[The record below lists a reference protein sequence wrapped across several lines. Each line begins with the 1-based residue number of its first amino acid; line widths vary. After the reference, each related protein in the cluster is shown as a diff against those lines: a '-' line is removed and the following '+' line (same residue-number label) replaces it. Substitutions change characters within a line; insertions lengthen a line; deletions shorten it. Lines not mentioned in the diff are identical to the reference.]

1 MGSQRGPQFNLPS
14 LSSLFLLTP
23 QIGLFYCRIPEEF
36 RATIR
41 IGVHSCGNLDLVTT
55 EIERNDSV
63 SREFEFSWTEELSR
77 LRIALDLVALGL
89 NILVVYGLKPREMAH
104 MCIIG
109 PDISGLQATSSYSH
123 LCTTSPSSSSASSSP
138 SSSSVSVTA
147 SSSAC
152 HSLVSVPPPLC
163 NKDRN
168 LEVSRSSSSPL
179 LPALSSSTLLPRVS
193 TSSSHGQS
201 RRRNYGPKQSQR
213 PASCK
218 AAKLKTMEQL
228 KVSAPLKNVLCNSS
242 VCDSHFYQQAN
253 FWEQGFHLV
262 VFFAQNTRELVECDE
277 TVRISYVI
285 REIFHGYD
293 LDCVMWEFEF

>member
-1 MGSQRGPQFNLPS
+1 M
-14 LSSLFLLTP
+14 
-23 QIGLFYCRIPEEF
+23 
-36 RATIR
+36 
-41 IGVHSCGNLDLVTT
+41 
-55 EIERNDSV
+55 
-63 SREFEFSWTEELSR
+63 
-77 LRIALDLVALGL
+77 DLVALGL
-89 NILVVYGLKPREMAH
+89 NILVVYGLKPQEMAH

-109 PDISGLQATSSYSH
+109 PDITGLQAPSSYSH
-123 LCTTSPSSSSASSSP
+123 LCTSSPSCSS
-138 SSSSVSVTA
+138 SSSSVSATA

-228 KVSAPLKNVLCNSS
+228 KVSTPSKNVLCNSS

-253 FWEQGFHLV
+253 
-262 VFFAQNTRELVECDE
+262 
-277 TVRISYVI
+277 S
-285 REIFHGYD
+285 
-293 LDCVMWEFEF
+293 

>member
-1 MGSQRGPQFNLPS
+1 MRQFESCDHRNREKRLSIEGIRVFLTRGDF
-14 LSSLFLLTP
+14 
-23 QIGLFYCRIPEEF
+23 E
-36 RATIR
+36 A
-41 IGVHSCGNLDLVTT
+41 
-55 EIERNDSV
+55 SV
-63 SREFEFSWTEELSR
+63 
-77 LRIALDLVALGL
+77 ALDLVALGL

-109 PDISGLQATSSYSH
+109 PDITGLQATSSYSH
-123 LCTTSPSSSSASSSP
+123 LCTSSP
-138 SSSSVSVTA
+138 SSSSSVSATA

-152 HSLVSVPPPLC
+152 HLLVSVSPPFC
-163 NKDRN
+163 NKDRS

-228 KVSAPLKNVLCNSS
+228 KVSSPSKNVLCNSS

-253 FWEQGFHLV
+253 
-262 VFFAQNTRELVECDE
+262 
-277 TVRISYVI
+277 S
-285 REIFHGYD
+285 
-293 LDCVMWEFEF
+293 

>member
-1 MGSQRGPQFNLPS
+1 
-14 LSSLFLLTP
+14 
-23 QIGLFYCRIPEEF
+23 
-36 RATIR
+36 
-41 IGVHSCGNLDLVTT
+41 
-55 EIERNDSV
+55 
-63 SREFEFSWTEELSR
+63 
-77 LRIALDLVALGL
+77 
-89 NILVVYGLKPREMAH
+89 

-109 PDISGLQATSSYSH
+109 PDITGLQATSSYSH
-123 LCTTSPSSSSASSSP
+123 LCTSSPSSSS

-201 RRRNYGPKQSQR
+201 RRRNYGPKRSQR

-228 KVSAPLKNVLCNSS
+228 KVSTPLKNVLRNSS
-242 VCDSHFYQQAN
+242 VCDSHFLPTSKFLRARVLSRGFLQRTPVNWLNVMRLCRFLMSLERFSMGMTWIVLCGNLN
-253 FWEQGFHLV
+253 FRGEFFGFYDASKLLHIGWCSSSFL
-262 VFFAQNTRELVECDE
+262 
-277 TVRISYVI
+277 I
-285 REIFHGYD
+285 RE
-293 LDCVMWEFEF
+293 WELRMRWLFMRQGCPAWT

>member
-1 MGSQRGPQFNLPS
+1 
-14 LSSLFLLTP
+14 
-23 QIGLFYCRIPEEF
+23 
-36 RATIR
+36 
-41 IGVHSCGNLDLVTT
+41 
-55 EIERNDSV
+55 
-63 SREFEFSWTEELSR
+63 
-77 LRIALDLVALGL
+77 
-89 NILVVYGLKPREMAH
+89 MAH

-109 PDISGLQATSSYSH
+109 PDITGLQAPSSYSH
-123 LCTTSPSSSSASSSP
+123 LCTPSPSCSS
-138 SSSSVSVTA
+138 SSSSVSATA

-228 KVSAPLKNVLCNSS
+228 KVSTPSKNVLCNSS

-253 FWEQGFHLV
+253 
-262 VFFAQNTRELVECDE
+262 
-277 TVRISYVI
+277 S
-285 REIFHGYD
+285 
-293 LDCVMWEFEF
+293 